1 MKRSFFFSF
10 FLTALAAFPA
20 LAHTGAGLT
29 SSLSTGFAHPIG
41 GMDHV
46 LAMVAV
52 GLLAAQQGGKSLWL
66 IPLSFVAMMVF
77 GGIMGVSGVG
87 LPFVELGIMGS
98 VIVLGA
104 VIALGRQFT
113 APMSMALVGFLSIF
127 HGHAHGTEMP
137 MNASGL
143 EYGLGFIA
151 ATALLHLAGLGFS
164 LALAKIDTKITPL
177 ALRASGSAIAVLGV
191 VLFMV

>member
-10 FLTALAAFPA
+10 FLTAIAALPA
-20 LAHTGAGLT
+20 LAHTGVGEA
-29 SSLSTGFAHPIG
+29 SSLSSGFGHPIG
-41 GMDHV
+41 GLDHI

-52 GLLAAQQGGKSLWL
+52 GILAAQQGGKAIYL
-66 IPLSFVAMMVF
+66 IPASFIVMMIF
-77 GGIMGVSGVG
+77 GGVMGVSGVA
-87 LPFVELGIMGS
+87 LPFVEIGIMGS

-113 APMSMALVGFLSIF
+113 VPMSMALVGFLSIF

-137 MNASGL
+137 LNASGM

-151 ATALLHLAGLGFS
+151 ATALLHLAGLGLS
-164 LALAKIDTKITPL
+164 LLIAKIDNKITPL
-177 ALRASGSAIAVLGV
+177 AIRASGSAIAVLGV
-191 VLFMV
+191 VLFVI